1 MKLRY
6 AFNYRRV
13 GQTWLGAP
21 CGDNCASIGTPT
33 PSQEPTAPPSQET
46 ATPSQ
51 DPTAATPS
59 QELTATTSSQAD
71 TFKGVLRLNEVGY
84 FIVSHLAEETTEDE
98 VVRLLLD
105 EYDTTES
112 IARASVHDVI
122 MYLQSENVLT

>member
-33 PSQEPTAPPSQET
+33 SSQDPTAPPSQET

-51 DPTAATPS
+51 EP
-59 QELTATTSSQAD
+59 TATTSSQAD

>member
-21 CGDNCASIGTPT
+21 CGDNCASIGTPS
-33 PSQEPTAPPSQET
+33 PSQELTNT
-46 ATPSQ
+46 
-51 DPTAATPS
+51 TPS

>member
-33 PSQEPTAPPSQET
+33 PSQELTNT
-46 ATPSQ
+46 
-51 DPTAATPS
+51 TPS
-59 QELTATTSSQAD
+59 QELTATTSQEPTDTTPSQAD